1 MDVEFKDDAGLGAD
15 GKDFKFGVDH
25 DVRLRHVHN
34 SGLELRQSVTADTGF
49 LLTFNNLDTAIS
61 ATNTLGK
68 IEFKAGSESSGSDAI
83 LPGAYISAVA
93 EGTFSASNNATKI
106 DFATGISETAT
117 PAMSLSSTGALSF
130 PNKQGG
136 DNLLLDQTA
145 AAGTDAGD
153 DVILNG
159 TDGSSTNADSN
170 IIFEDAVA
178 LTTQTDRHVMKRMM
192 GEFNS
197 EQEDIFPNKL
207 RLIKSDGSILKTY
220 HCAGDA

>member
-1 MDVEFKDDAGLGAD
+1 MQHDGAVLS
-15 GKDFKFGVDH
+15 FGGNDEIT
-25 DVRLRHVHN
+25 LTHVHDT
-34 SGLELRQSVTADTGF
+34 GLALKHTATADDKPIVLTLQTGE
-49 LLTFNNLDTAIS
+49 TDIAADDVI
-61 ATNTLGK
+61 GK
-68 IEFKAGSESSGSDAI
+68 IDFQAPDEGAGTDAI
-83 LPGAYISAVA
+83 TVAASISAVS
-93 EGTFSASNNATKI
+93 EGDFSASNNATKI
-106 DFATGISETAT
+106 EFSTGLSEVASA
-117 PAMSLSSTGALSF
+117 AMSLSSTGALSF

-153 DVILNG
+153 DVTLNG

-178 LTTQTDRHVMKRMM
+178 LTTQTARHVMKRMM

>member
-1 MDVEFKDDAGLGAD
+1 MILISLLIKS
-15 GKDFKFGVDH
+15 DF
-25 DVRLRHVHN
+25 LQP
-34 SGLELRQSVTADTGF
+34 S
-49 LLTFNNLDTAIS
+49 AIS
-61 ATNTLGK
+61 ADEILGK
-68 IEFKAGSESSGSDAI
+68 IQFKAGAESSGSDAV

-106 DFATGISETAT
+106 EFATGISETAT
-117 PAMSLSSTGALSF
+117 PAMSLSSSGALSF

-153 DVILNG
+153 DVTLNG

-170 IIFEDAVA
+170 IIFEAAVA